1 MDEGRSSVSADLHKP
16 TNDAT
21 AVSASLLIASDII
34 AFAHRHALPL
44 DPEVFAALHGYMAD
58 PQGAIGV
65 EVARLVDGDG
75 VTEDAL
81 RDIAR
86 RLSDQDG
93 RRRTR
98 TVQNGVAD
106 TLTAVTAR
114 LGDHARSLEEDDAVL
129 DRVERSLTALHAGI
143 GDAGDSAPVTEAL
156 RSIAALQRGRLAAQ
170 RAALAEFGRAIRAEQ
185 DKVAALRR
193 EIDDL
198 RTESN
203 HDKLT
208 GLLNRRGLEAGLQG
222 LAGVACTLLM
232 LDIDHFKKI
241 NDFHGHPSGDGV
253 IKSVGAIIRQCVR
266 ECDLVARYGGEEFAV
281 ILPGLPPSAAEIIAS
296 RIRVTVAARQFV
308 KRATSQPLGKVTVS
322 IGGAERMPGE
332 GWTALVDR
340 ADEALYASK
349 RAGRD
354 RITFNRGKEWK
365 VAC

>member
-1 MDEGRSSVSADLHKP
+1 MSADLQKP
-16 TNDAT
+16 TNDPNGI
-21 AVSASLLIASDII
+21 SASLLIASDII
-34 AFAHRHALPL
+34 AFAHRHALGL

-58 PQGAIGV
+58 PQGVIGI
-65 EVARLVDGDG
+65 EVGRLVETGG
-75 VTEDAL
+75 VTQDAL

-86 RLSDQDG
+86 RLSDQEG

-98 TVQNGVAD
+98 SVQNGVAD
-106 TLTAVTAR
+106 TLSTVTAR
-114 LGDHARSLEEDDAVL
+114 LGDHAKSLQEDDAVL

-143 GDAGDSAPVTEAL
+143 GDTGGSAPVAEAL
-156 RSIAALQRGRLAAQ
+156 RSIAALQRSRLAAQ
-170 RAALAEFGRAIRAEQ
+170 REALAEFGRAMRAEQ
-185 DKVAALRR
+185 DKVAALQR

-208 GLLNRRGLEAGLQG
+208 GLLNRRGLEAGLKD
-222 LAGVACTLLM
+222 LADRPYTLLM

-266 ECDLVARYGGEEFAV
+266 DCDLVVRYGGEEFAV
-281 ILPGLPPSAAEIIAS
+281 ILPGLRPSAAEVIAS
-296 RIRVTVAARQFV
+296 RIRATVAARQFV
-308 KRATSQPLGKVTVS
+308 KRTTSQPLGKVTVS

-332 GWTALVDR
+332 GWTTLLDR

-349 RAGRD
+349 RGGRD
-354 RITFNRGKEWK
+354 RVTFNRGKEWK

>member
-1 MDEGRSSVSADLHKP
+1 MSADLQKP
-16 TNDAT
+16 INDSNGI
-21 AVSASLLIASDII
+21 SASLLIASDII
-34 AFAHRHALPL
+34 AFAHRHALAL

-58 PQGAIGV
+58 PQGGIGV
-65 EVARLVDGDG
+65 EVGRLIETGGITQDS
-75 VTEDAL
+75 L

-86 RLSDQDG
+86 RLSDQEG

-106 TLTAVTAR
+106 TLSTVTVR
-114 LGDHARSLEEDDAVL
+114 LGDHVRSLQEDDAVL

-143 GDAGDSAPVTEAL
+143 GDAGGSAPVAEAL
-156 RSIAALQRGRLAAQ
+156 RSIAALQRSRLAAQ
-170 RAALAEFGRAIRAEQ
+170 REALAEFGRAMRAEQ
-185 DKVAALRR
+185 DKVAALQR

-203 HDKLT
+203 QDKLT
-208 GLLNRRGLEAGLQG
+208 GLLNRRGLEAGLKD
-222 LAGVACTLLM
+222 LADRPCTLLM

-266 ECDLVARYGGEEFAV
+266 DCDLVARYGGEEFAV

-322 IGGAERMPGE
+322 IGGAERMAGE
-332 GWTALVDR
+332 GWTMLLDR

-354 RITFNRGKEWK
+354 RVTFNGGKEWK